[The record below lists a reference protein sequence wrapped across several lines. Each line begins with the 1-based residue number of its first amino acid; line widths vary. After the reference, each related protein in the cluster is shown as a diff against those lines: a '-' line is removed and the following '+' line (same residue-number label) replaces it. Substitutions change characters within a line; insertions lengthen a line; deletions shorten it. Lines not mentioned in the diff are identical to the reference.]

1 MFYSRFKL
9 SALIII
15 GLLLI
20 GVVSL
25 TGCTSTAATPPEFTA
40 PVAPLPLPP
49 IEVTIDQLSSEYAL
63 DEAAADAKYKGKKL
77 LFSEIN
83 IENVVTVGVG
93 PRNIP
98 ENLYITAGSVIFR
111 LSDYDILQ
119 KIEEGYVLNI
129 IGKCKG
135 KLGGSIY
142 ISNSWVESVVGD
154 IGEVS
159 QDIGDNY

>member
-25 TGCTSTAATPPEFTA
+25 TGCTSTAATPPEFTT

-49 IEVTIDQLSSEYAL
+49 IEVTVDQLSSEYAL
-63 DEAAADAKYKGKKL
+63 DEAAADAKYKGEKL
-77 LFSEIN
+77 LFSEVE
-83 IENVVTVGVG
+83 IEKVITWGIE
-93 PRNIP
+93 PFDFP
-98 ENLYITAGSVIFR
+98 ENIYIMAGSVIFR
-111 LSDYDILQ
+111 LRDYDVLQ

-129 IGKCKG
+129 VGKCKG
-135 KLGGSIY
+135 KLDGNIY

-154 IGEVS
+154 IGEGS
-159 QDIGDNY
+159 QDTSNNY

>member
-1 MFYSRFKL
+1 MFYNRFKL

-20 GVVSL
+20 GAVSL
-25 TGCTSTAATPPEFTA
+25 PGCTSTAVTSPQVTA

-49 IEVTIDQLSSEYAL
+49 IEVTVDQLSSDYAL
-63 DEAAADAKYKGKKL
+63 DEAAADAKYKGQKL
-77 LFSEIN
+77 LFSVVE
-83 IENVVTVGVG
+83 IENVVTMGVG
-93 PRNIP
+93 PRNIL
-98 ENLYITAGSVIFR
+98 ENLYIMAGSVVFGLR
-111 LSDYDILQ
+111 DNDVLQ
-119 KIEEGYVLNI
+119 QIEEGYVLNI

-135 KLGGSIY
+135 KLDGNIY

>member
-1 MFYSRFKL
+1 MFYNRFKL

-15 GLLLI
+15 GLLSI
-20 GVVSL
+20 GAVSL
-25 TGCTSTAATPPEFTA
+25 PGCTSTAATPPKFTA

-49 IEVTIDQLSSEYAL
+49 MEVTVDQLSSDYEL

-77 LFSEIN
+77 LFSEVE
-83 IENVVTVGVG
+83 IEKVITWGIE
-93 PRNIP
+93 PFDFP
-98 ENLYITAGSVIFR
+98 ENIYIMAGSVIFR
-111 LSDYDILQ
+111 LRDYDVLQ

-135 KLGGSIY
+135 KLGGNIY

-154 IGEVS
+154 IGKGS